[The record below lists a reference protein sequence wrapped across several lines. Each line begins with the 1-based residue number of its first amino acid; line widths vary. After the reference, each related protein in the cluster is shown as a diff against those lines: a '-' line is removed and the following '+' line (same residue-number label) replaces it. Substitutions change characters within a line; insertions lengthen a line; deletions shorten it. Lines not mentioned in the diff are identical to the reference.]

1 MISYVTLGTN
11 NMDQACGF
19 YDALLGELWATR
31 IVDSGHLTI
40 WGKEANSGMLGV
52 IKPFN
57 GEAATTGNGSMA
69 AIAVESRDMV
79 GKLHAMALSLGGSD
93 EGAPGPRG
101 TRKTEFA
108 YIRDPEGHKI
118 AFFCMAGGT

>member
-1 MISYVTLGTN
+1 MIGYVTLGTN
-11 NMDQACGF
+11 SMEKAQGF
-19 YDALLGELWATR
+19 YDALLGEIGAKR

-40 WGKEANSGMLGV
+40 WGSKPNSGMLGL

-57 GEAATTGNGSMA
+57 GEAATIGNGTMV
-69 AIAVESRDMV
+69 AIPVASVEMV
-79 GKLHAMALSLGGSD
+79 QTMHAKALSLGGSD

-108 YIRDPEGHKI
+108 YCRDPEGHKL
-118 AFFCMAGGT
+118 AFFCMG

>member
-1 MISYVTLGTN
+1 MIGYVTLGTN
-11 NMDQACGF
+11 SMEKAQAF
-19 YDALLGELWATR
+19 YDALLGEIGAKR

-40 WGKEANSGMLGV
+40 WGNKPNSGMLGL

-57 GEAATTGNGSMA
+57 GEAATIGNGTMVAIPVASAEMVQSM
-69 AIAVESRDMV
+69 
-79 GKLHAMALSLGGSD
+79 HAKALSLGGSD

-108 YIRDPEGHKI
+108 YCRDPEGHKL
-118 AFFCMAGGT
+118 AFFCMG